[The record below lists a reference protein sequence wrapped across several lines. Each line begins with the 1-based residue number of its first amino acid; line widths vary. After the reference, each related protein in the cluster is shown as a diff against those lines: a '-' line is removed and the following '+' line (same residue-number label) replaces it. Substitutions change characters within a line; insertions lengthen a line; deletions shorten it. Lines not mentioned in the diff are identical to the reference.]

1 MKLIT
6 LRPVTRVGYALD
18 LRRPLEYPLL
28 DRNEGKEERLM
39 CTHCTRRQF
48 LEAGAASGIALAA
61 GHLAAGSAASSA
73 PSVAGS
79 KVRICTVIAG
89 KPGERSWALTEAQ
102 VAVARKRLAEAETNL
117 GNVEFVIGQASTAQE
132 AAQLLAR
139 SGPDA
144 PVLAVSAD
152 IFGPSS
158 IMPAIFKEGRPVAL
172 FHVPV
177 IGGHDWCLVNP
188 WREEGHR
195 ITLFNSSDFN
205 ELERAAALLRV
216 IPLLRQSRVLVSP
229 PFKGT
234 PESQAPDQVKQRL
247 GVELLRIDDG
257 RYDQVLAGVDAAAAE
272 KVAQQWLEEAEGV
285 VEPTREDVV
294 KAARASLTL
303 DQLVAEN
310 HAAGLCVGTCMRWL
324 PRGFPCLGFSRLNDR
339 GVPAACDGDM
349 DCLLTMLMLR
359 YALNRAGFLGN
370 AAGVDTAK
378 NAFHLSHCSAPL
390 RMEGPAGP
398 KAPYLLRRHA
408 EVRGGAVTEVHYRIG
423 QKVTFTK
430 LIHLDTLL
438 LFTGK
443 IIEVPRVPKG
453 TERGCRTEIVAE
465 VADADKLL
473 ANWGGGAL
481 GASAKDYYASLHRV
495 AYYGD
500 HTRSIRH
507 LAHLMGL
514 KVVEEG

>member
-1 MKLIT
+1 
-6 LRPVTRVGYALD
+6 
-18 LRRPLEYPLL
+18 
-28 DRNEGKEERLM
+28 
-39 CTHCTRRQF
+39 
-48 LEAGAASGIALAA
+48 LAA
-61 GHLAAGSAASSA
+61 ESDASSSASSA
-73 PSVAGS
+73 SS

-89 KPGERSWALTEAQ
+89 KPADRSWALSETEVTA
-102 VAVARKRLAEAETNL
+102 ARKRLAEAETNL
-117 GNVEFVIGQASTAQE
+117 GNVEFVIGQASTAE
-132 AAQLLAR
+132 ETAQLLAK

-152 IFGPSS
+152 IFGLSS
-158 IMPAIFKEGRPVAL
+158 GVIPTIFKEGQPVAV
-172 FHVPV
+172 FNIPV

-195 ITLFNSSDFN
+195 IALFNSSDYN
-205 ELERAAALLRV
+205 DLERAAALLRV

-234 PESQAPDQVKQRL
+234 PASYAPDQVRKRL
-247 GVELLRIDDG
+247 GVELLRIADE
-257 RYDQVLAGVDAAAAE
+257 RYDEVMARVDAAAAE
-272 KVAQQWLEEAEGV
+272 KEAQRWLEEAERV

-303 DQLVAEN
+303 DQLIAEN
-310 HAAGLCVGTCMRWL
+310 RAQGLCVGTCMSWL

-339 GVPAACDGDM
+339 GIPAACDGDM
-349 DCLLTMLMLR
+349 DCLLTMLILQ
-359 YALNRAGFLGN
+359 YALNRPGFLGN

-378 NAFHLSHCSAPL
+378 NTFHLSHCSAPL
-390 RMEGPAGP
+390 RMEGPASP

-443 IIEVPRVPKG
+443 IIEVPKVPKG

-465 VADADKLL
+465 VDDADKLL

>member
-1 MKLIT
+1 
-6 LRPVTRVGYALD
+6 
-18 LRRPLEYPLL
+18 
-28 DRNEGKEERLM
+28 M

-48 LEAGAASGIALAA
+48 LGASAASGIAMAA
-61 GHLAAGSAASSA
+61 GHLATASDASGP
-73 PSVAGS
+73 PSSTSS
-79 KVRICTVIAG
+79 KARICTIIAG
-89 KPGERSWALTEAQ
+89 KPADRSWGLSETDIAPI
-102 VAVARKRLAEAETNL
+102 RKRLAAAETNL
-117 GNVEFVIGQASTAQE
+117 GNVEFVIGQASTAEQT
-132 AAQLLAR
+132 ARLLSQA
-139 SGPDA
+139 GPDA

-152 IFGPSS
+152 IFGLSRGV
-158 IMPAIFKEGRPVAL
+158 MPAVFQEGRPAAV
-172 FHVPV
+172 FHLPV
-177 IGGHDWCLVNP
+177 IGGHDWCLVSP

-195 ITLFNSSDFN
+195 ITLFNSSDYD

-234 PESQAPDQVKQRL
+234 PAAYAPDQVKKQL
-247 GVELLRIDDG
+247 GVELVQIADG
-257 RYDQVLAGVDAAAAE
+257 RYDEVLASVDAAAVE
-272 KVAQQWLEEAEGV
+272 REAQRWLDEAERT

-303 DQLVAEN
+303 DQLIVEN
-310 HAAGLCVGTCMRWL
+310 RVNGLCVGTCMRWL

-339 GVPAACDGDM
+339 GIPAACDGDM
-349 DCLLTMLMLR
+349 DCLLTMLIFQ
-359 YALNRAGFLGN
+359 YALNQAGFLGN

-390 RMEGPAGP
+390 RMEGPTGP
-398 KAPYLLRRHA
+398 MAPYLLRRHA
-408 EVRGGAVTEVHYRIG
+408 EVRDGAVPEVHYRIG
-423 QKVTFTK
+423 QEITFTK
-430 LIHLDTLL
+430 LVHLDTLL
-438 LFTGK
+438 VFTGR
-443 IIEVPRVPKG
+443 IIDVPEVAQG

-465 VADADKLL
+465 VDDAEKLL

-481 GASAKDYYASLHRV
+481 GTSAKDYYASLHRV
-495 AYYGD
+495 AYYGN